1 MAGDRPIDP
10 PSDPMDSFIEEA
22 EARWD
27 AAMTI
32 YEHWIEAGVHR
43 HRGVVF
49 GMLVEKLSDVGFS
62 RKILED
68 AIIDQ
73 CDKLIQDLAERLYS
87 EANSTN
93 GYD

>member
-1 MAGDRPIDP
+1 MDRPIDP
-10 PSDPMDSFIEEA
+10 PSDPLDSFIEEA

-27 AAMTI
+27 SVFHS
-32 YEHWIEAGVHR
+32 YEREGGAPLPHLVQWILAE
-43 HRGVVF
+43 
-49 GMLVEKLSDVGFS
+49 GFS

-87 EANSTN
+87 EANSTK

>member
-10 PSDPMDSFIEEA
+10 PTDPLDSFIKEA

-27 AAMTI
+27 SVMTWHQSI
-32 YEHWIEAGVHR
+32 LRSKRTKPSESLGE
-43 HRGVVF
+43 
-49 GMLVEKLSDVGFS
+49 LVTALLDDGFS

-73 CDKLIQDLAERLYS
+73 CDKLIQDLAQRLYD
-87 EANSTN
+87 EANSTK

>member
-10 PSDPMDSFIEEA
+10 PTDPLDSFIEEA

-27 AAMTI
+27 SVFTH
-32 YEHWIEAGVHR
+32 YEEIGCSHLST
-43 HRGVVF
+43 VVTW
-49 GMLVEKLSDVGFS
+49 LIADGFS

-73 CDKLIQDLAERLYS
+73 CDKLIQDLAQRLYD
-87 EANSTN
+87 EANSTK
-93 GYD
+93 GYE

>member
-10 PSDPMDSFIEEA
+10 PSDPLDSFIEEA

-27 AAMTI
+27 K
-32 YEHWIEAGVHR
+32 
-43 HRGVVF
+43 VF
-49 GMLVEKLSDVGFS
+49 TNYEKLGRYQLPTLVTWLIADGFS
-62 RKILED
+62 TKILED

-73 CDKLIQDLAERLYS
+73 CYPLIQDLAERLYS
-87 EANSTN
+87 EANSTK

>member
-10 PSDPMDSFIEEA
+10 PTNPLDPYIEEA

-27 AAMTI
+27 S
-32 YEHWIEAGVHR
+32 
-43 HRGVVF
+43 VF
-49 GMLVEKLSDVGFS
+49 ARFEGISFGLSEGKRELLLLQTVEGLLDWGFS
-62 RKILED
+62 REILED

-87 EANSTN
+87 EANSTR